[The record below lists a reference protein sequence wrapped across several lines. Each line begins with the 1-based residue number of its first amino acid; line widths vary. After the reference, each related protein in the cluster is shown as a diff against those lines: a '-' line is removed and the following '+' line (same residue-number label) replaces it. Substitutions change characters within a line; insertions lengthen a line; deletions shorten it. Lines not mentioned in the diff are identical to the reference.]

1 MKNLADFLFEF
12 IQQPSLLTKISFLKN
27 EAGFEDIQFLFFSKK
42 TLVKSLGIHSFSYV
56 DKKSLDFDYVDSIIE
71 DQHDEIYLNSNE
83 TFYLP
88 VIFSVTS
95 LIVWSI
101 A

>member
-27 EAGFEDIQFLFFSKK
+27 EAGFEDMQFLFFSKK

-56 DKKSLDFDYVDSIIE
+56 DKKSLDFDCVDSIIE
-71 DQHDEIYLNSNE
+71 DQVAIW
-83 TFYLP
+83 
-88 VIFSVTS
+88 
-95 LIVWSI
+95 LITY
-101 A
+101 